1 MMKSTIALNPQV
13 VSDPVAGIPVQSNT
27 APRHSGFAR
36 VSGVTRTL

>member
-1 MMKSTIALNPQV
+1 MMKSTIALNPQGER
-13 VSDPVAGIPVQSNT
+13 DPVACIPVQSIT